1 MKISVIVPVYN
12 TKKYLRQCVE
22 SILTQ
27 TYGNVEVVLVD
38 DGSTDG
44 SQQICDELA
53 YMNRNVRVV
62 HQENQGASVARNS
75 GLLHAQGDYIHF
87 VDSDDL
93 LNGKDVYTTLMNFI
107 EKERPEIVF
116 SRRVRFE
123 DGCENIE
130 AIQPEYNVKGKF
142 EGDVLKHVIQNQ
154 YQLTLT
160 CPVNKLFKRTF
171 LLENEL
177 YFKEG
182 LHHEEDEWLP
192 RVIACAQCVWF
203 DDELL
208 YKVRRRK
215 GSLSEIVSD
224 QNRADKACSKMH
236 IAFTGM
242 QYMQAKRLEQDTMRL
257 VAAHY
262 WSYMID
268 ACLSVY
274 RIESKKLRKKVI
286 KYIKKSKDYFW
297 CYKFL
302 NNRSWR
308 IMGWM
313 FIHLGVKFTIKVI
326 ALRYKV

>member
-12 TKKYLRQCVE
+12 TKKYLKQCVE
-22 SILTQ
+22 SILMQ

-53 YMNRNVRVV
+53 CANENVHVV
-62 HQENQGASVARNS
+62 HQVNQGASVARNS
-75 GLLHAQGDYIHF
+75 GLLHAKGDYIHF

-93 LNGKDVYTTLMNFI
+93 LNGKNVYATLINSI
-107 EKERPEIVF
+107 EKERPEVIF

-142 EGDVLKHVIQNQ
+142 EGDVLKHVIQNK

-160 CPVNKLFKRTF
+160 CPVNKLFKRIF

-182 LHHEEDEWLP
+182 IHHEEDEWLP
-192 RVIACAQCVWF
+192 RVIACARCVWF

-215 GSLSEIVSD
+215 GSLSEIISD
-224 QNRADKACSKMH
+224 QNRAEKACSKMH
-236 IAFTGM
+236 IAVSGM
-242 QYMQAKRLEQDTMRL
+242 EYMCEKLLDEDTLHM
-257 VAAHY
+257 VTEHY

-268 ACLSVY
+268 ACVSAYQISSSV
-274 RIESKKLRKKVI
+274 LRRTVLD
-286 KYIKKSKDYFW
+286 YIKRHREYFR
-297 CYKFL
+297 CYRFL
-302 NNRSWR
+302 KNRNWR
-308 IMGWM
+308 IMGYM
-313 FIHLGVKFTIKVI
+313 FRYLGVNVSSKLV
-326 ALRYKV
+326 ALRYRK